1 METNAETTQS
11 NQAKKHRSPSYP
23 SIDLE
28 TAVQRVAMLYDGI
41 KKNPTHVETAMVTM
55 DYKPK
60 SSTGMRA
67 VAAMISY
74 GLLEEEGAGPQR
86 TVRLTKSALDLQHL
100 AQDDPDRMEI
110 LKDMALRPKIFKEIV
125 DYYPGQLPNDATIEK
140 YLKVSKDFNPEAV
153 RPLIRDF
160 RLTYQFANLEKSGT
174 LSEENGDGAAGQAA
188 LDFPEDEGK
197 RNETDQQRQP
207 PPANPP
213 KQREVRN
220 VKMNNQEDMRT
231 LTIPLPG
238 ERIAFLEVPAHSSA
252 DDFRFMLKY
261 LELMKDAWV
270 GHPDLRA
277 SARTAPK
284 IRFGAAT
291 WKGPETDQPVTVVG
305 YWGELDGRYYVEIEG
320 SNTGVPFD
328 EITYDEA

>member
-1 METNAETTQS
+1 MEPNVEAVQG
-11 NQAKKHRSPSYP
+11 KRHRSPAYP
-23 SIDLE
+23 SIDLK
-28 TAVQRVAMLYDGI
+28 TAVERVAMLYDGI
-41 KKNPTHVETAMVTM
+41 KKNPTHVETAISTM
-55 DYKPK
+55 GYKTG
-60 SSTGMRA
+60 SSTGVRA
-67 VAAMISY
+67 LAAMISY
-74 GLLEEEGAGPQR
+74 GLLEEDGAGAQR
-86 TVRLTKSALDLQHL
+86 TVRLTKQGLDLHL
-100 AQDDPDRMEI
+100 LSQDDPDRLVI
-110 LKDMALRPKIFKEIV
+110 LRDMALRPKIFEDIV
-125 DYYPGQLPNDATIEK
+125 NLYPEKLPNDATIEK
-140 YLKVSKDFNPEAV
+140 YLKVTRGFNPDV
-153 RPLIRDF
+153 VKPLIRDF
-160 RLTYQFANLEKSGT
+160 RATYEFANLGNSGT
-174 LSEENGDGAAGQAA
+174 LSEEEIDSEVGQET

-197 RNETDQQRQP
+197 RNETGQQRQP

-291 WKGPETDQPVTVVG
+291 WNGPETDQPVTVVG